1 MIRLSPWF
9 VLVAGFA
16 FALAL
21 AAVGVVFYGFVV
33 SL

>member
-1 MIRLSPWF
+1 MKASL
-9 VLVAGFA
+9 L

-21 AAVGVVFYGFVV
+21 AAVGVVDMAKAGPFLK

>member
-1 MIRLSPWF
+1 MKASL
-9 VLVAGFA
+9 L

-21 AAVGVVFYGFVV
+21 PAFGVVDMAKAGRFLK